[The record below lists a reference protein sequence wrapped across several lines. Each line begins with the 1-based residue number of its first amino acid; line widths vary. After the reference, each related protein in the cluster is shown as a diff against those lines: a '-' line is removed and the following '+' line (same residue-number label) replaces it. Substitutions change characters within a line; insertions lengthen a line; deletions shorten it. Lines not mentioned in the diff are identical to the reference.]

1 MKTCAFAT
9 FGCKT
14 NQYETQAIREQV
26 LARGLKEVPRN
37 SFSDLYVINTCVV
50 TEEALKKSVRCI
62 QRALRLNPSAKVVVT
77 GCLVN
82 YNRGALEV
90 LGDKVILLPNSEKQ
104 NVANLLF
111 PQTADSKI
119 TPSLSVSG
127 NAGHTRAFLK
137 IQDGCDAFCSYC
149 VVPFVRGAPRSRDE
163 KDVLREAERLSN
175 AGYGEL
181 VLTGINIGL
190 YGREQKNGE
199 GLSSLLRKLANLRLF
214 TRIRLSDV
222 EVTEVTDSLLSVM
235 RAYAEICPHLHI
247 PLQSGSDRIL
257 TKMNRKYTAEDYL
270 KVVERV
276 LSVLGETAITTD
288 VIVGF
293 PGESEADFEQTLRI
307 CQETGFARMHIFPFS
322 PRAGTVASALPRT
335 LSAAQE
341 ARRRCRLLA
350 SIADNL
356 ALAFKKKF
364 IGRKVRVLV
373 ESEGAKTCSG
383 YSDHYL
389 VTEFSGTNGLRG
401 QVAEVDVSGATAQ
414 KLTGA
419 FVRRLVRCAE
429 RRAQLE

>member
-26 LARGLKEVPRN
+26 LAQGLKEVPRN
-37 SFSDLYVINTCVV
+37 SFADLYVINTCVV
-50 TEEALKKSVRCI
+50 TEEALKKSVRSI

-82 YNRGALEV
+82 YNKQALEV
-90 LGDKVILLPNSEKQ
+90 LGDRVILLPNSQKQ

-111 PQTADSKI
+111 PQTADPNLESW
-119 TPSLSVSG
+119 LSVSG

-149 VVPFVRGAPRSRDE
+149 VVPFVRGAPRSKKE
-163 KDVLREAERLSN
+163 EDVVREAERLSN
-175 AGYGEL
+175 TGYKEL

-199 GLSSLLRKLANLRLF
+199 GLSSLLENLATLRLF

-222 EVTEVTDSLLSVM
+222 EVTEVTDNLLSVM
-235 RAYAEICPHLHI
+235 HTYPEICPHLHI

-276 LSVLGETAITTD
+276 LRLLGETAITTD

-307 CQETGFARMHIFPFS
+307 CEQVGFARMHIFPFS
-322 PRAGTVASALPRT
+322 PRAGTAASALPRT
-335 LSAAQE
+335 LSAQE
-341 ARRRCRLLA
+341 ARRRCRVLA
-350 SIADNL
+350 DVADNL
-356 ALAFKKKF
+356 ALAFKKRF

-373 ESEGAKTCSG
+373 ESEGAKTSSG

-389 VTEFSGTNGLRG
+389 VTEFSGAGDVRG
-401 QVAEVDVSGATAQ
+401 QVVEVDISGATAQ

-419 FVRRLVRCAE
+419 FVGRLE
-429 RRAQLE
+429 